1 MFVNPVSGTGGDD
14 LAFLRNQPQFQ
25 RMRAAIRE
33 NPGLLP
39 ALLQQI
45 GQSNP
50 PLLAVRNRGVL
61 FLTSLT
67 VSVTKWGYVIF
78 SVVMSG
84 CLGMVK
90 TLSLQFSWMVYKC
103 DACQGLHDV

>member
-50 PLLAVRNRGVL
+50 PLLAVRNRAFFDQPDGVSYKMGL
-61 FLTSLT
+61 CNIQCCDVWLLGHGKDLKFAVFLD
-67 VSVTKWGYVIF
+67 GIQ
-78 SVVMSG
+78 M
-84 CLGMVK
+84 
-90 TLSLQFSWMVYKC
+90 
-103 DACQGLHDV
+103 